1 MAPRGRRPALA
12 WALLALALLAGAGA
26 GAARAG
32 EAPPWRLALV
42 VDCSAG
48 MTQPWLGTT
57 RLDLLEAAL
66 QSELLSLPLRARAGV
81 WLVGGGPGQAREFL
95 APRPAA
101 EFKDLNLVLPRLGGA
116 ADLAAGVR
124 AAAAWLRESGP
135 GSLVV
140 LSGAGS
146 RLPAA
151 DLAGLPLGAGEMFCH
166 ALALGPEEDNH
177 NDLRE
182 LVLRGGGSYF
192 RVLKADQ
199 PGLLLH
205 GAVLT
210 ALSPAS
216 LLVLAHDRD
225 NRPLA
230 LAYGL
235 ARRDLLALEPRGA
248 SGRPVQMLPGV
259 YQIAWPA
266 KAGLGP
272 ATPPAKVSVAVSGQ
286 TRMWAGGTGSLMVKA
301 LDPQG
306 QELPWVASVANLETG
321 RMEVHEKRTPY
332 QATLPAG
339 VYRVKVLRPPLTWT
353 VELGA
358 GRQVELVTGPQ
369 GSLTLALSG
378 PNGPWRVPYRLE
390 DRLGLRP
397 AGTGYTNA
405 PLPLLP
411 GQYRLRAEVVPPWL
425 HDFTLAPG
433 QDLSLAMP
441 LLGAVLLRRDKAGL
455 GQPFQVLDGQG
466 RLLGAG
472 VSDRPLPA
480 QAGSFRLHL
489 PQQGATLEVEVKA
502 GQITALDPPKGPGA
516 H

>member
-1 MAPRGRRPALA
+1 MTPWRRSRLVALLLLLA
-12 WALLALALLAGAGA
+12 WLAGAGP

-42 VDCSAG
+42 VDCSEG
-48 MTQPWLGTT
+48 MTQPWLGST
-57 RLDLLEAAL
+57 RLEMLEPAL
-66 QSELLSLPLRARAGV
+66 QSELLSLPLRVRAGV

-101 EFKDLNLVLPRLGGA
+101 EFRDTNLVLPRLEGA
-116 ADLAAGVR
+116 ADLAAGIKL
-124 AAAAWLRESGP
+124 AMAWLKDQGP
-135 GSLVV
+135 GALVV
-140 LSGAGS
+140 ISGAGS

-151 DLAGLPLGAGEMFCH
+151 APATASGGQGPFCH
-166 ALALGPEEDNH
+166 ALALGPEEATQK
-177 NDLRE
+177 DLQE
-182 LVLRGGGSYF
+182 LALQGGASYF
-192 RVLKADQ
+192 RAMKADQ
-199 PGLLLH
+199 AAPLLR
-205 GAVLT
+205 GAMLT

-216 LLVLAHDRD
+216 LLVLAHGQD
-225 NRPLA
+225 NRPLSIT
-230 LAYGL
+230 YGL
-235 ARRDLLALEPRGA
+235 TRRDLLALEPRGA
-248 SGRPVQMLPGV
+248 SGRPCQLLPGV
-259 YQIAWPA
+259 YQMSWPA
-266 KAGLGP
+266 GIGP

-286 TRMWAGGTGSLMVKA
+286 TRLWAGGTGSLKVKA

-321 RMEVHEKRTPY
+321 KVEVPEKRTPY

-339 VYRVKVLRPPLTWT
+339 VYRVKVQRPPLTWT
-353 VELGA
+353 LELGA

-369 GSLTLALSG
+369 GSLNLTLSG
-378 PNGPWRVPYRLE
+378 PSGPWRVPYHLE

-397 AGTGYTNA
+397 AGTGYTNS

-411 GQYRLRAEVVPPWL
+411 GQYRLRAEVVPPWRQE
-425 HDFTLAPG
+425 FTLAPG

-441 LLGAVLLRRDKAGL
+441 LLGAILVRRDKAGL
-455 GQPFQVLDGQG
+455 SQPFQVLDSQD

-472 VSDRPLPA
+472 VSDRPLPT
-480 QAGSFRLHL
+480 QAGTYRLHM

-502 GQITALDPPKGPGA
+502 GQLTALDPPKGPGA